1 MGGRGLI
8 DRITFAG
15 GEMGEKLIARADTAK
30 YQVALE
36 KQENFVTLVEGV
48 VTRAP
53 GTRFVLEVKNN
64 NERGR
69 LLPFRVASNDYY
81 MLVVNGGVTR
91 LVREGGFVQ
100 NPDTSVYEF
109 AVPWVEA
116 DMESL
121 RSAPAGNQLYVTSN
135 KQPQKLTR
143 NDHDDWD
150 VDAYAPESGPV
161 GSQNLDVGITIQAN
175 AINPGTVTL
184 TGVGSPFTASM
195 VGGVIRLD
203 DRDLSLTPA
212 WSAVET
218 AIAVNEQRRWN
229 GNVYQATINGA
240 DAGPNAPVHTE
251 GDVSAGRQ
259 SASAVYTTWRYLH
272 SGYGYVRITGF
283 SNPNSVTGTILTRLP
298 NSILTGGTYRWF
310 PPAWTAAEGWP
321 ELVAFVKSRL
331 GFFRGD
337 KIWLSAVDDTE
348 DHDLG
353 LADDDDAI
361 AMRLRAPDASLVE
374 IKWALPSGAL
384 MLGTADGEWVL
395 RGPNVFDALTPKT
408 VDAFPETSEGSEPH
422 VPVRVDGGAMFIGK
436 TGKRMHYGKY
446 DRQKQQLD
454 TQEISVTARH
464 IFGQGVAE
472 MAWQRD
478 PHRILW
484 MAMDDGTLASATFM
498 PEQEIIAFARHPR
511 TNFFVEN
518 IAAIPGVAS
527 GVDEVY
533 MIVRR
538 TIAGVTKRYVEQLMD
553 YFEPAD
559 PGAPTAE
566 GAWFVDCGLRVTGT
580 DMMTATQLVHLEGQ
594 QVAVFA
600 DGAMQGRKTVA
611 NGTIAFDRQTDDA
624 VIGIPVRAYL
634 RDLPRNL
641 QGTSAK
647 QKRVAEADVHILHAG
662 GGQIRAYDP
671 ENVLPDDATAAQIKE
686 DRESWEDIVETGAN
700 DYDSAP
706 PLVSGQFR
714 MNVEGNIRDEAQL
727 ELVCDDA
734 MPFTLLGLSPVIEVE
749 EDD

>member
-1 MGGRGLI
+1 MGARGLI

-15 GEMGEKLIARADTAK
+15 GEMGEKLVARADTAK

-36 KQENFVTLVEGV
+36 RQENFVTLVEGV

-53 GTRFVLEVKNN
+53 GTRFVLELKNSA
-64 NERGR
+64 ERGR
-69 LLPFRVASNDYY
+69 LLPFRIGSSDYY
-81 MLVVNGGVTR
+81 MLVINGGVTR
-91 LVREGGFVQ
+91 LVREGGFIQ

-109 AVPWVEA
+109 TVPWVEA
-116 DMESL
+116 DMDSL
-121 RSAPAGNQLYVTSN
+121 RSAPAGNQLYVTSL
-135 KQPQKLTR
+135 KAPQKLTR
-143 NDHDDWD
+143 NDHTDWD
-150 VDAYAPESGPV
+150 VDAYAPDSGPV
-161 GSQNLDVGITIQAN
+161 GDKNLDVAITIQAN
-175 AINPGTVTL
+175 AVDPGAVTL
-184 TGVGSPFTASM
+184 SGVGSPFTADM
-195 VGGVIRLD
+195 VGAVIRID
-203 DRDLSLTPA
+203 DRDLSQTA
-212 WSAVET
+212 EWAATET
-218 AIAVNEQRRWN
+218 AIPLHVFRRWN
-229 GNVYQATINGA
+229 GNVYRSERSAI

-251 GDVSAGRQ
+251 GDVSAG
-259 SASAVYTTWRYLH
+259 ASYQTWRYLH
-272 SGYGYVRITGF
+272 SGYGYVRVTVF
-283 SNPNSVTGTILTRLP
+283 TNANSVTGTILSRLP
-298 NSILTGGTYRWF
+298 DSVTTGPSFRWY
-310 PPAWTAAEGWP
+310 PPAWNAADGFP

-337 KIWLSAVDDTE
+337 KVWLSALDDPD

-353 LADDDDAI
+353 LGDDDDAI
-361 AMRLRAPDASLVE
+361 AIRLRSPDASLVE

-384 MLGTADGEWVL
+384 ILGTADGEWVL
-395 RGPNVFDALTPKT
+395 RGPGVFDALTPKT
-408 VDAFPETSEGSEPH
+408 IDAFPETSEGSEPQ

-464 IFGQGVAE
+464 IFGHGVNE

-478 PHRILW
+478 PNRILW
-484 MAMDDGTLASATFM
+484 MAMDDGSLASATFM

-511 TNFFVEN
+511 TNFYIEN

-538 TIAGVTKRYVEQLMD
+538 TIAGATRRYVEQLCD

-559 PGAPTAE
+559 PDSPTAE
-566 GAWFVDCGLRVTGT
+566 GAWFVDCGLRVTGV
-580 DMMTATQLVHLEGQ
+580 DMMTATQLQFLEGQ
-594 QVAVFA
+594 EVAVFA
-600 DGAMQGRKTVA
+600 DGAMQGRKTVVGGA
-611 NGTIAFDRQTDDA
+611 ISFDYATDDA

-641 QGTSAK
+641 QGTTAK
-647 QKRVAEADVHILHAG
+647 QKRIAEADVHILHTG

-671 ENVLPDDATAAQIKE
+671 ENALASDATAAQIE
-686 DRESWEDIVETGAN
+686 DDRQSWEDIVETGGN
-700 DYDSAP
+700 DYDAAP
-706 PLVSGQFR
+706 PLMSGVFR
-714 MNVEGNIRDEAQL
+714 MNVSGNIRDEAQI

-734 MPFTLLGLSPVIEVE
+734 MPLTLLGLSPVVEVE

>member
-15 GEMGEKLIARADTAK
+15 GEMGQKLVARADTAK
-30 YQVALE
+30 YQIAFE
-36 KQENFVTLVEGV
+36 KQENFVTLVEGI

-64 NERGR
+64 NQRGR
-69 LLPFRVASNDYY
+69 LVPFRVATDDYY

-100 NPDTSVYEF
+100 NPNTSIFEF
-109 AVPWVEA
+109 TVPWQEA
-116 DMESL
+116 DMASL
-121 RSAPAGNQLYVTSN
+121 RAAPAGNLLYVTSL
-135 KQPQKLTR
+135 QPPQKLTR
-143 NDHDDWD
+143 NDHTDWI
-150 VDAYAPESGPV
+150 VELYAPDSGPV
-161 GSQNLDVGITIQAN
+161 GTKNLDVAITLQTN
-175 AINPGTVTL
+175 AVLPGAVTL
-184 TGVGSPFTASM
+184 TGVGSPLKPEW
-195 VGGVIRLD
+195 VGGIIRID
-203 DRDLSLTPA
+203 DRDLSLTPGWRA
-212 WSAVET
+212 SEE
-218 AIAVNEQRRWN
+218 AIATGSKRRWN
-229 GNVYQATINGA
+229 GNVYEAVA
-240 DAGPNAPVHTE
+240 PVSDAGANAPEHTE
-251 GDVSAGRQ
+251 GDVSAGQ
-259 SASAVYTTWRYLH
+259 GAQTWRFLH
-272 SGYGYVRITGF
+272 SGFGYIRIGVF
-283 SNPNSVTGTILTRLP
+283 NNANSATGTILTRLP
-298 NSILTGGTYRWF
+298 DSVTSGGSFRWY
-310 PPAWTAAEGWP
+310 PPAWNSADGWP
-321 ELVAFVKSRL
+321 ELVTFVKSRL

-337 KIWLSAVDDTE
+337 KIWLSAVDDPD

-361 AMRLRAPDASLVE
+361 ALRLRAPDASLVE

-395 RGPNVFDALTPKT
+395 RGPNVFDPLTPKAI
-408 VDAFPETSEGSEPH
+408 DAFPETGEGSTPH
-422 VPVRVDGGAMFIGK
+422 VPVRVDGGAMFVGK

-446 DRQKQQLD
+446 DRQKQLLE

-464 IFGQGVAE
+464 IFAEGIAE

-484 MAMDDGTLASATFM
+484 MALQDGTLASATFM

-538 TIAGVTKRYVEQLMD
+538 TIAGVTKRYVEQLAD
-553 YFEPAD
+553 YFEPEDAD
-559 PGAPTAE
+559 DATAM
-566 GAWFVDCGLRVTGT
+566 GAWFVDCGLRATGNN
-580 DMMTATQLVHLEGQ
+580 MTQITQLVHLEGQ

-600 DGAMQGRKTVA
+600 DGAMQNRKIVV
-611 NGTIAFDRQTDDA
+611 NGTIQLDRPSNDVT
-624 VIGIPVRAYL
+624 VGLPVRGYL

-647 QKRVAEADVHILHAG
+647 QKRIAEADVHILHAG

-671 ENVLPDDATAAQIKE
+671 ENLLPPDATAAQIAD
-686 DRESWEDIVETGAN
+686 DRDSWEDLVETGGN
-700 DYDSAP
+700 DYDAAP
-706 PLVSGQFR
+706 PLETGQFR
-714 MNVEGNIRDEAQL
+714 MNVEGSVRDEAQL

>member
-15 GEMGEKLIARADTAK
+15 GEMGQKLVARADTAK
-30 YQVALE
+30 YQIAFE
-36 KQENFVTLVEGV
+36 KQENFVTLVEGI

-64 NERGR
+64 DQRGR

-100 NPDTSVYEF
+100 NPNTSIFEF
-109 AVPWVEA
+109 TVPWVEA
-116 DMESL
+116 DMASL
-121 RSAPAGNQLYVTSN
+121 RSAPAGNLLYVTSL
-135 KQPQKLTR
+135 QPPQKLTR
-143 NDHDDWD
+143 NDHTDWT
-150 VDAYAPESGPV
+150 VALYAPDSGPV
-161 GSQNLDVGITIQAN
+161 GTKNLDVAITLQAS
-175 AINPGTVTL
+175 AVAPGAVTL
-184 TGVGSPFTASM
+184 TGIGSPLKAEW
-195 VGGVIRLD
+195 VGGVIRID
-203 DRDLSLTPA
+203 DRDLSLTPQ
-212 WSAVET
+212 WSASET
-218 AIAVNEQRRWN
+218 AIATGQKRRWN
-229 GNVYQATINGA
+229 GNVYEAVA
-240 DAGPNAPVHTE
+240 AASDAGSNAPVHTE
-251 GDVSAGRQ
+251 GDVSAGQ
-259 SASAVYTTWRYLH
+259 GMQTWRFLH
-272 SGYGYVRITGF
+272 SGFGYIRIGAFT
-283 SNPNSVTGTILTRLP
+283 NANSATGTILSRLP
-298 NSILTGGTYRWF
+298 DSVASAGSFRWY
-310 PPAWTAAEGWP
+310 PPAWNSADGWP
-321 ELVAFVKSRL
+321 ELVTFVKSRL

-337 KIWLSAVDDTE
+337 KIWLSAVDDPD

-353 LADDDDAI
+353 LADDDNAI
-361 AMRLRAPDASLVE
+361 AQRLRAPDASLVE

-408 VDAFPETSEGSEPH
+408 IDAFPETGEGSTPH
-422 VPVRVDGGAMFIGK
+422 VPVRVDGGAMFVGK

-446 DRQKQQLD
+446 DRQKQPLE

-464 IFGQGVAE
+464 IFGEGVAE

-484 MAMDDGTLASATFM
+484 MAMQDGTLASATFM

-538 TIAGVTKRYVEQLMD
+538 TIAGVTKRYVEQLAE
-553 YFEPAD
+553 YFEPEDAD
-559 PGAPTAE
+559 DATAM
-566 GAWFVDCGLRVTGT
+566 GAWFVDCGLRATG
-580 DMMTATQLVHLEGQ
+580 ANLTQISQPVHLEGQ
-594 QVAVFA
+594 EVAVFA
-600 DGAMQGRKTVA
+600 DGAMQNRKTVTL
-611 NGTIAFDRQTDDA
+611 GTIQLDRPSNDVT
-624 VIGIPVRAYL
+624 VGLPIRGYL

-647 QKRVAEADVHILHAG
+647 QKRIAEADVHILHAG

-671 ENVLPDDATAAQIKE
+671 ENLLPSDATAAQIAD
-686 DRESWEDIVETGAN
+686 DRDSWEDLVETGGY
-700 DYDSAP
+700 DYDAAP
-706 PLVSGQFR
+706 PLMTGQFR
-714 MNVEGNIRDEAQL
+714 MNVEGSVRDEAQL

-734 MPFTLLGLSPVIEVE
+734 MPFTLLGLSPVIEIE